1 MLVLQL
7 VTTLVCIQAREP
19 PRLRFN
25 SIGRKKRSL
34 CRSAVPGQ
42 QSVDAKVVFSRISE
56 TKPCRHQ
63 EEEDHRMEVLSNAVI
78 KPLLYRKSVAL
89 AVLAIAPVV
98 LAAALGNL
106 ATMPNIDGWYSAL
119 AKPDFTPPNWLFAPI
134 WTTLYCLMAYAF
146 YRILHLRSETQGRTT
161 AIIAFV
167 SQLALNV
174 LWSFAF
180 FSAHNPLLGLFVI
193 VPLEILIVASI
204 VIFARLDRVA
214 AICLWPY
221 AAWVAIATL
230 LNASIWLLN
239 P

>member
-1 MLVLQL
+1 M
-7 VTTLVCIQAREP
+7 
-19 PRLRFN
+19 
-25 SIGRKKRSL
+25 K
-34 CRSAVPGQ
+34 VP
-42 QSVDAKVVFSRISE
+42 AN
-56 TKPCRHQ
+56 T
-63 EEEDHRMEVLSNAVI
+63 VI
-78 KPLLYRKSVAL
+78 KPLLHRNSVAL
-89 AVLAIAPVV
+89 MVLAIAPVM

-106 ATMPNIDGWYSAL
+106 ATMPNIDSWYSTL

-134 WTTLYCLMAYAF
+134 WTTLYCLIAYAF
-146 YRILHLRSETQGRTT
+146 FRILHLRSETRGRTT

-167 SQLALNV
+167 VQLALNV

-193 VPLEILIVASI
+193 VPLEVLIVVSI
-204 VIFARLDRVA
+204 VLFARLDRIA
-214 AICLWPY
+214 AVCLWPY